1 MIQVI
6 VEIKEIRIKRK
17 RGEEYETYGK
27 EKQKKEKAM
36 IDEIFIWKE
45 KIENIYGYIDDQNF
59 IKTTKIA

>member
-27 EKQKKEKAM
+27 EKQKKEKAI
-36 IDEIFIWKE
+36 IDEIFI
-45 KIENIYGYIDDQNF
+45 
-59 IKTTKIA
+59 